1 MGDEHLSL
9 HSSAAAA
16 PAVWTPRPPQLL
28 AGPAAALACHHPPR
42 QPAHWDHMMAVLTPQ
57 MIYYMTEIK
66 VSNAKVLLK
75 CAQKVAAGVKG
86 FVPILT
92 RSWRRSLKL
101 YTIAKEWSKSNVDHS
116 LYWLCNIF

>member
-75 CAQKVAAGVKG
+75 CPQKVAAGVCSYPDQILDEINKTLQYCKG
-86 FVPILT
+86 M
-92 RSWRRSLKL
+92 
-101 YTIAKEWSKSNVDHS
+101 E
-116 LYWLCNIF
+116 

>member
-16 PAVWTPRPPQLL
+16 PAAWTPRPPQLL

-66 VSNAKVLLK
+66 VSKQGPTEVS
-75 CAQKVAAGVKG
+75 
-86 FVPILT
+86 T
-92 RSWRRSLKL
+92 
-101 YTIAKEWSKSNVDHS
+101 KSS
-116 LYWLCNIF
+116 CWGLFLS